1 MQDKNNFERLI
12 VMDRLLAIHHKEGSF
27 SDYWIEYCEENEV
40 PYKLVNCYQ
49 SDIIQQLADCSVL
62 MWHWHHNDA
71 KAILFARQLI
81 YSVEAMG
88 KLVFPSAKTCW
99 HFDDKVGQKYLLE
112 AVGAPIVPTY
122 VFYDQQEALLWVER
136 TTFPKVFKLRGGA
149 GAQNVRLVENKD
161 IAKKIIKQ
169 AFSKGFPVQN
179 VFSDIRH
186 KISSGRQKGELLAKV
201 RRSPRTVTSIIRNV
215 RSRSREKGYV
225 YFQDFIP
232 NNDHDIRVIVIGE
245 HAFAIKRM
253 CRDGD
258 FRASGSG
265 YIFYERNMIDERC
278 VKRAFDVATHL
289 DSQSV
294 AFDFVYDSTGT
305 PLIVEISY
313 CFSIGGYKDC
323 LGYWTRDLKWIEAD
337 FDARQFMIE
346 DILDQ
351 LKA

>member
-1 MQDKNNFERLI
+1 MDK
-12 VMDRLLAIHHKEGSF
+12 LLAIHHTEGSF
-27 SDYWIEYCEENEV
+27 SDYWLTYCKKKQI

-49 SDIIQQLADCSVL
+49 SDIIHQLTDCSAL
-62 MWHWHHNDA
+62 IWHWHHNDA

-99 HFDDKVGQKYLLE
+99 HFDDKIGQKYLLE

-122 VFYDQQEALLWVER
+122 VFYDQQKALHWLDS
-136 TTFPKVFKLRGGA
+136 TTFPKVFKLRNGA
-149 GAQNVRLVENKD
+149 GSQNVRLVENKK
-161 IAKKIIKQ
+161 IAKQLVKQ
-169 AFSKGFPVQN
+169 AFSKGFPAQRF
-179 VFSDIRH
+179 FSDARH
-186 KISSGRQKGELLAKV
+186 KVSSARQNGELLAKV
-201 RRSPRTVTSIIRNV
+201 WRFPRIFTKVICNT

-225 YFQDFIP
+225 YFQDFVP

-245 HAFAIKRM
+245 RAFAIKRM

-265 YIFYERNMIDERC
+265 RIIYKKNAIDESC
-278 VKRAFDVATHL
+278 VKLAFDVTKRL
-289 DSQSV
+289 DAQSI
-294 AFDFVYDSTGT
+294 AFDFVYDSSGN

-313 CFSIGGYKDC
+313 CFSVGGYKDC
-323 LGYWTRDLKWIEAD
+323 PGYWSSNLEWHEVC

-346 DILDQ
+346 DVLHQ
-351 LKA
+351 LKSS